1 MSSRTETRENEIPEG
16 EKERERERER
26 ALESGMTFGNGD
38 QQKSNLQDHIKR
50 YLDLVA
56 PLRASIPRVLQRRGV
71 YTPEEDP
78 SMLALL
84 ARLHSLAWKK
94 SEGGSLKIL
103 KRYLTFRIAE
113 TRWI

>member
-1 MSSRTETRENEIPEG
+1 MRENEIPE
-16 EKERERERER
+16 EERE
-26 ALESGMTFGNGD
+26 LESGMMFGNGD

-71 YTPEEDP
+71 YTPEEDL
-78 SMLALL
+78 SMLVLL

-94 SEGGSLKIL
+94 SEEGSLKIL
-103 KRYLTFRIAE
+103 KTFRIAE
-113 TRWI
+113 TSYF